1 MPNDKNATA
10 LILVELPRK
19 LNYFVGAKALD
30 LSGGTVC
37 VVYDDGTFEQMS
49 MKPEMETEFDS
60 SQEGAT
66 VAKLRYMGQETLFQ
80 IHLRTPQVR
89 RLIVKK
95 PPVKTQYLSGEKL
108 DLTGLVLFA
117 EYETGE
123 KEPWEDIPEVDYT
136 VKEGDAVYPLTIS
149 GVTVPIYI
157 KVAAAKLVCIR
168 MGKLPDKTEYLE
180 RVEQFDPTG
189 GTVVQVF
196 DSGAEKEIPLTV
208 HAIRGFSNLEPG
220 EQTLTVQIG
229 PMTTTFPVLI
239 RAKRAT
245 RLNIISGLSKTN
257 YIEGQEIQI
266 DGLKL
271 AAEYDNGESHII
283 EEYDWEPKVA
293 GLDCLA
299 MTVTAEGAMV
309 DIPIGVNPRQITGIF
324 MERLPDKVKYLEKK
338 EAMKADGGQL
348 RLEYNFGAPAVI
360 EITGEM
366 LRGFDNRQAGECV
379 VEVQYKGFTT
389 TFPVEITPQQLI
401 GLLVT
406 KMPDRTNYA
415 PGEKFDPTGMLVS
428 GFYNNGLLQEVTS
441 YAIMPDRP
449 LEEHDVAVTI
459 GNMDK
464 TAVIPISVSEKYRAP
479 EPEVPLEEFVQQV
492 EASLNKVEAVPPP
505 PPPSEPEKPEE
516 KGIAAW
522 GKRLFY
528 PSASK
533 LRGLMDD

>member
-19 LNYFVGAKALD
+19 LNYFVGAKSLD

-37 VVYDDGTFEQMS
+37 VVYDDGTFEQMP
-49 MKPEMETEFDS
+49 MKPEMKTEFDS

-66 VAKLRYMGQETLFQ
+66 VAKLQYMGRETLFQ

-95 PPVKTQYLSGEKL
+95 PPAKTQYLSGEKL

-123 KEPWEDIPEVDYT
+123 KEPWESIPEVDYT

-168 MGKLPDKTEYLE
+168 MGKLPEKTEYLE
-180 RVEQFDPTG
+180 RVEQFDPAG

-208 HAIRGFSNLEPG
+208 HAVRGFSNLEPG

-229 PMTTTFPVLI
+229 PMTTTLPVLI

-245 RLNIISGLSKTN
+245 RLNVISGLSKTN

-271 AAEYDNGESHII
+271 AAEYDNGETHII

-299 MTVTAEGAMV
+299 VTVTAEGTTV

-324 MERLPDKVKYLEKK
+324 VERLPDKVKYLEKK
-338 EAMKADGGQL
+338 ETMKVDGGQL
-348 RLEYNFGAPAVI
+348 RLEYNFGTPTVI
-360 EITGEM
+360 EITNEM

-401 GLLVT
+401 GLLIT
-406 KMPDRTNYA
+406 KMPDRTTYA
-415 PGEKFDPTGMLVS
+415 PGEKFDPTGMQVS
-428 GFYNNGLLQEVTS
+428 GFYDNGLLQTVTS

-449 LEEHDVAVTI
+449 LEEYDVAVTI

-492 EASLNKVEAVPPP
+492 EASLNKVAAAPPP
-505 PPPSEPEKPEE
+505 PPPSEMAKPEE
-516 KGIAAW
+516 KGIVAW

>member
-19 LNYFVGAKALD
+19 LNYFVGAKSLD

-37 VVYDDGTFEQMS
+37 VVYDDGTFEQMP
-49 MKPEMETEFDS
+49 MKPEMKTEFDS

-66 VAKLRYMGQETLFQ
+66 VAKLQYMGRETLFQ

-95 PPVKTQYLSGEKL
+95 PPAKTQYLSGEKL

-123 KEPWEDIPEVDYT
+123 KEPWESIPEVDYT

-168 MGKLPDKTEYLE
+168 MGKLPEKTEYLE
-180 RVEQFDPTG
+180 RVEQFDPVG

-208 HAIRGFSNLEPG
+208 HAVRGFSNLEPG

-229 PMTTTFPVLI
+229 PMTTTLPVLI

-245 RLNIISGLSKTN
+245 RLNVISGLSKTN

-271 AAEYDNGESHII
+271 AAEYDNGETHII

-299 MTVTAEGAMV
+299 VTVTAEGTTV

-324 MERLPDKVKYLEKK
+324 VERLPDKVKYLEKK
-338 EAMKADGGQL
+338 ETMKVDGGQL
-348 RLEYNFGAPAVI
+348 RLEYNFGTPTVI
-360 EITGEM
+360 EITNEM

-401 GLLVT
+401 GLLIT
-406 KMPDRTNYA
+406 KMPDRTTYA
-415 PGEKFDPTGMLVS
+415 PGEKFDPTGMQVS
-428 GFYNNGLLQEVTS
+428 GFYDNGLLQTVTS

-449 LEEHDVAVTI
+449 LEEYDVAVTI

-492 EASLNKVEAVPPP
+492 EASLNKVAAAPPP
-505 PPPSEPEKPEE
+505 PPPSEMAKPEE
-516 KGIAAW
+516 KGIVAW